1 MVATSELSDRWRDP
15 AFVDAA
21 HAWIAARLAEHDRA
35 VVGTIEQPHV
45 TDWSTVMRVPT
56 GDGPVWFKANDESMR
71 HEAAVTA
78 LLAPLSAGRVPEPLA
93 GDPRT
98 GWLLMADAGP
108 RLRDVVPEERSLQRW
123 HDVLEACA
131 RIQLACEDEV
141 DALLAA
147 GLPDR
152 RLPTLPEAYDALL
165 AQLDDVD
172 PRLPDAGAIADLC
185 GQLAAFGIRATVQ
198 HDDLHDGQ
206 VFVCDGRYLFSDWGD
221 SVVSHPFFSMAVTLE
236 GTLSWGL
243 DDVEGSVDVTPFR
256 DAYLRPFARYAARAE
271 LEAAHATALRLGWIC
286 RALSVHMFGAT
297 VAPPEREAWAERVRV
312 RLRMALSGL
321 PPRTLT
327 QPGWA

>member
-1 MVATSELSDRWRDP
+1 MSDTSELTARWRDP
-15 AFVDAA
+15 AFLDAA

-35 VVGTIEQPHV
+35 VAGTIDQPHV

-56 GDGPVWFKANDESMR
+56 VDGPVWFKANDESMR

-78 LLAPLSAGRVPEPLA
+78 LVAPLSTGRVPVPLA
-93 GDPRT
+93 GDTET

-108 RLRDVVPEERSLQRW
+108 RLRDVVSEERSLQRW
-123 HDVLEACA
+123 HDVLEAYA

-165 AQLDDVD
+165 AQLGDVD

-185 GQLAAFGIRATVQ
+185 EQLAAFGIRETVQ

-206 VFVCDGRYLFSDWGD
+206 VFLGDGVHQVLDWGD
-221 SVVSHPFFSMAVTLE
+221 ACVSHPFFTLSVTLE
-236 GTLSWGL
+236 GVIAWGV
-243 DDVEGSVDVTPFR
+243 DDEEGSEDLEPYLA
-256 DAYLRPFARYAARAE
+256 AYLRPFEERYDRTD
-271 LEAAHATALRLGWIC
+271 LREAAAVAMRLGWVC
-286 RALSVHMFGAT
+286 RAVNGHLPQDPGQTHT
-297 VAPPEREAWAERVRV
+297 
-312 RLRMALSGL
+312 RLRMFLDGR
-321 PPRTLT
+321 P
-327 QPGWA
+327 